1 MEHSDQNLEDYLSEF
16 EKLIPFDSETCPKC
30 GIKIS
35 DTVSVKNSPFVEVLR
50 TSSEDTLHKL
60 CTILEN
66 NNIDFKVYKE
76 IDSTSLEQIRYNY
89 RFMVM
94 MLDLEKAIALY
105 KSIQIKNPIQGDRV

>member
-1 MEHSDQNLEDYLSEF
+1 MEHSDQNLEDYLTEF

-35 DTVSVKNSPFVEVLR
+35 DTVSVKNSPFVEVLS
-50 TSSEDTLHKL
+50 TSSEGTLHTL
-60 CTILEN
+60 YTILES

-76 IDSTSLEQIRYNY
+76 IDSTSFEQIRYNY
-89 RFMVM
+89 RFMVTM
-94 MLDLEKAIALY
+94 QDLENVMTLL